1 MPAANPMIMLVL
13 LPAGFVA
20 KKWYDQQRQ
29 ERTLKTTAT
38 RDQLLEQS
46 DQLADRANLSH
57 ASWQVRQAALRTLV
71 RQQGPEAIPDLLH
84 ALADADTDVRTTA
97 RDELIMFGQP
107 ALEGLIQALHGSP
120 TVVPQLAAEA
130 LGRIG
135 APESV
140 PVLAQA
146 LTHHSA
152 WVRSAA
158 AEALGRINT
167 PAAAHALENALT
179 DEDRHVRAAGRRALQ
194 SRSQPAEN
202 TLQ

>member
-29 ERTLKTTAT
+29 ERALKTTT
-38 RDQLLEQS
+38 SRDQLLEQR
-46 DQLADRANLSH
+46 DQLADRAHLNH
-57 ASWQVRQAALRTLV
+57 ASWQVRQAALRALV
-71 RQQGPEAIPDLLH
+71 QQNGPELIPDLLR
-84 ALADADTDVRTTA
+84 ALADPDTDVRETA
-97 RDELIMFGQP
+97 RDELVTLGQP
-107 ALEGLIQALHGSP
+107 AMDGLIQALNGSP

-140 PVLAQA
+140 PALAEA
-146 LTHHSA
+146 LKHHSA

-158 AEALGRINT
+158 ADALGLINT
-167 PAAAHALENALT
+167 PAATDALKSAFAEEA
-179 DEDRHVRAAGRRALQ
+179 RQVRAADRRAVGN
-194 SRSQPAEN
+194 RSQPAEN
-202 TLQ
+202 ALQ